1 MDLKSIIDALVLG
14 VVEGVTEFLPVS
26 STAHLLLVGKLLG
39 FQNPGKAFEVLI
51 QFGAILALLSV
62 YAGRL
67 WHLAATLPRDRR
79 TQHFALGI
87 IIAFLPAAIVGVL
100 LHDYITRVLFES
112 VTLIATTL
120 ILGGVVLLFID
131 RLPVK
136 PRHHEIMDYPLGL
149 CLGIG
154 LFQTLALIPGVSRSG
169 ATIVGAMLLGGDK
182 RSAAEFSFFLAMP
195 TMLGAFVYDLYKN
208 IDVIDTSGAL
218 TIAIGF
224 VAAFI
229 AAVIVVKT
237 FLGFVSRHG
246 FALFGWWRIVV
257 GIIGLVAVFF
267 FTGAEEAP
275 AVAPEATAVTAPEAA
290 PTAPEASP
298 AAPQPAGD
306 DALGDLIREQG
317 Q

>member
-14 VVEGVTEFLPVS
+14 IVEGVTEFLPVS
-26 STAHLLLVGKLLG
+26 STAHLILVGKLLG
-39 FQNPGKAFEVLI
+39 FDNPGKAFEVLI

-67 WHLAATLPRDRR
+67 WHLLVNLPSDPRTRR
-79 TQHFALGI
+79 FAVGV

-100 LHDYITRVLFES
+100 LHDFITRVLFES
-112 VTLIATTL
+112 VTLISIML
-120 ILGGVVLLFID
+120 ILGGIVLLYID
-131 RLPVK
+131 RLPVV
-136 PRHHEIMDYPLGL
+136 PRFADIMNYPLGVY
-149 CLGIG
+149 LGIG
-154 LFQTLALIPGVSRSG
+154 LFQCLALIPGVSRSG
-169 ATIVGAMLLGGDK
+169 ATIVGAMLLGSEK
-182 RSAAEFSFFLAMP
+182 RAAAEFSFFLAMP

-208 IDVIDTSGAL
+208 IDVIDASGAGV
-218 TIAIGF
+218 IAIGF

-229 AAVIVVKT
+229 SALIVVKT

-267 FTGAEEAP
+267 FSGPSEAP
-275 AVAPEATAVTAPEAA
+275 ALTAPDAPPAA
-290 PTAPEASP
+290 SAPATPSP
-298 AAPQPAGD
+298 AAEPSGD
-306 DALGDLIREQG
+306 DALGDLIRQQG